1 MRTICSAILLV
12 TISAGLAKAAF
23 NPDPVDIC
31 PTGSPTAERPIDPD
45 SVLWKLLSSHGL
57 SPPDLGIRRGDD
69 SYLLRSNAILDPGGY
84 CSTHKCSKN
93 AERALTAVQG
103 ELLHFWQS
111 NAHQPGPKDKFLTSP
126 VAPDTNPNPVLEQF
140 FRETKTV
147 HAVCLA
153 VKVEPSPPSLPPT
166 TNAPDIRVR
175 KSATDLSV
183 KQNDKAFKGLD
194 RATLSFVHDYVA
206 NTSTYDIEGVVGLAL
221 GPVQYDKTSLANFQL
236 IPYGGY
242 TRQLVQGGP
251 KAKQTNVENFSAGLI
266 GDWLFPVNTYFQDF
280 QLYPQIVHSN
290 RTNADVLSGNAVL
303 TPDFPLPGIGGK
315 YLPYQNA
322 PFSFQLTLQ
331 AKTVFGQVL
340 HAGSDPTLNAS
351 KNFVRIGPRVGIT
364 VFGETGIFAG
374 WSASAM
380 YEDQEVLQGQFKSVA
395 RFDSTLAYTM
405 PGQEFWSLQLKYVYG
420 RNLDTLERLQQI
432 SLGVGLKY

>member
-12 TISAGLAKAAF
+12 TISAGLAKVAF

-183 KQNDKAFKGLD
+183 NGQLYLLSTT
-194 RATLSFVHDYVA
+194 TLQTQVRTISR
-206 NTSTYDIEGVVGLAL
+206 ELL
-221 GPVQYDKTSLANFQL
+221 GSRL
-236 IPYGGY
+236 GRSSM
-242 TRQLVQGGP
+242 TRQVSQI
-251 KAKQTNVENFSAGLI
+251 FS
-266 GDWLFPVNTYFQDF
+266 
-280 QLYPQIVHSN
+280 
-290 RTNADVLSGNAVL
+290 
-303 TPDFPLPGIGGK
+303 
-315 YLPYQNA
+315 
-322 PFSFQLTLQ
+322 
-331 AKTVFGQVL
+331 
-340 HAGSDPTLNAS
+340 
-351 KNFVRIGPRVGIT
+351 
-364 VFGETGIFAG
+364 
-374 WSASAM
+374 
-380 YEDQEVLQGQFKSVA
+380 
-395 RFDSTLAYTM
+395 
-405 PGQEFWSLQLKYVYG
+405 
-420 RNLDTLERLQQI
+420 
-432 SLGVGLKY
+432 